1 MNLPFKKPLNS
12 GGSTAILFVAV
23 TIGSPCWAQEGFPF
37 LSSPLAD
44 INIQT
49 EDEPLSIDLAQNF
62 ALTGVDGQVVQFDT
76 NLGGINIELLA
87 SDAPGTVQNF
97 LNYAEDGDYDNSV
110 FHRSVADFIVQG
122 GGFTILDNV
131 VSEIPTDDPIA
142 NEFSLSNLRGTVAM
156 AKLGNDPD
164 SATNQFFFNV
174 SDNSENLDNQNGG
187 FTVFAR
193 AIGSSMD
200 VVDEINALDT
210 FDASA
215 SLNSAF
221 GEVPLLNPTLTEENL
236 IKSMTVSV
244 VSIYPDDSGQ
254 PAILAFAAGSSNP
267 DLISATITGS
277 TLQIAV
283 MGSSPGTATITVT
296 ATDTH
301 DNSVESSFAIS
312 VASSEPAS
320 QSITFDEIDDRGYGT
335 ERVSLAANATSGLP
349 VSFAVVS
356 GPGLLN
362 PDNTL
367 SLTGPGTITVRA
379 SQPGNTQFQA
389 APQVDQSFTVT
400 QQGTGASAL
409 LVEGNAKLVNMGTIF
424 DGNTYNGFELA
435 GETASF
441 SSIAGEITRIS
452 FLELDGDLMFAEFG
466 SDDPSTVL
474 MITLGE
480 FQGPAVT
487 SPYLQPGTVYAKGHP
502 SFEIQNSTALTFV
515 SFFSLGNDRS
525 RVDISLIRDNTLAGS
540 VDGIAEIKSLT
551 INDGSTEVGGIN
563 AANANFSGSDGIVGI
578 DAPDVMVGVF
588 LFVGNITP
596 SSNAQPAIRVSSN
609 SSIPEIRI
617 TGGDLAETTGEFQ
630 IDTNGEIYSFP
641 FVAADGQRSISNTL
655 RRPDLGDGRLEP
667 VTDTFLTNINLYFV
681 TDGQVA
687 QSAQ

>member
-1 MNLPFKKPLNS
+1 MLGAGRLSFPIIAARRHQYSNRRRTIINRS
-12 GGSTAILFVAV
+12 G
-23 TIGSPCWAQEGFPF
+23 
-37 LSSPLAD
+37 
-44 INIQT
+44 T
-49 EDEPLSIDLAQNF
+49 EFDLAQNF

-110 FHRSVADFIVQG
+110 FHRSLADFIVQG

-131 VSEIPTDDPIA
+131 VSEIPTDDPIP

-164 SATNQFFFNV
+164 SATSQFFFNV

-200 VVDEINALDT
+200 VVDDINALAT
-210 FDASA
+210 FDVSA
-215 SLNSAF
+215 SLGGAF

-236 IKSMTVSV
+236 IKSMTISV
-244 VSIYPDDSGQ
+244 VSIYPDDSDQ
-254 PAILAFAAGSSNP
+254 PAILAFAAESSDS
-267 DLISATITGS
+267 DLVSATITGS

-283 MGSSPGTATITVT
+283 MGSSSGSATITVT

-301 DNSVESSFAIS
+301 ENSVESSFAVS
-312 VASSEPAS
+312 VTGGGSAS
-320 QSITFDEIDDRGYGT
+320 QSITFNEIGDRTYGVD
-335 ERVSLAANATSGLP
+335 RVSLAANATSGLP

-367 SLTGPGTITVRA
+367 SVTGPGAITVSASQAGDAQFDAAPVVERSFTV
-379 SQPGNTQFQA
+379 SQPG
-389 APQVDQSFTVT
+389 
-400 QQGTGASAL
+400 TGAPAL
-409 LVEGNAKLVNMGTIF
+409 LVAGDAKLVNMGTIF

-435 GETASF
+435 GETGSF

-452 FLELDGDLMFAEFG
+452 FLDAGGDLMFAEFG
-466 SDDPSTVL
+466 SDNPETVL
-474 MITLGE
+474 VITLGE
-480 FQGPAVT
+480 FVGPAVP

-655 RRPDLGDGRLEP
+655 QRPDLGDGRLEP
-667 VTDTFLTNINLYFV
+667 VTDTFLANINAYFV